1 MPDGP
6 LLFGAKLMKNFGIT
20 YIVVV
25 FLFSKLLLNLR
36 FEVVLC
42 EMFSITL
49 NPKEVMTVL

>member
-1 MPDGP
+1 
-6 LLFGAKLMKNFGIT
+6 MKNFGIT